1 MMPTGTDLPNAMF
14 EVGFSE
20 EVVWL
25 VKRVGE
31 GEVNGDNTWLDRVEV
46 PIQFYR
52 AVAGRWP
59 AGGGRR
65 VPVKVASHNQGLEA
79 EAVARYVRR
88 RAFLEWRVPG
98 AVASADGAHATL
110 IILALRGDL
119 ASPYLWCW
127 VCDTL
132 TEDEYAEAFFNLDWD
147 PGAFAY
153 SRGLTPLPPV
163 ITPQR

>member
-25 VKRVGE
+25 VKRVGA
-31 GEVNGDNTWLDRVEV
+31 GEVNEDNTWLDRVEV

-59 AGGGRR
+59 ASGGRP
-65 VPVKVASHNQGLEA
+65 VPVRVASHDLEG

-88 RAFLEWRVPG
+88 RAFLDWRVPG
-98 AVASADGAHATL
+98 AVASVDGAHAAL

-119 ASPYLWCW
+119 DSPYLWCW

-132 TEDEYAEAFFNLDWD
+132 EEDEYAEAFFGLGWD
-147 PGAFAY
+147 PGGVAF
-153 SRGLTPLPPV
+153 SRGLTFFPDV
-163 ITPQR
+163 IMR

>member
-25 VKRVGE
+25 VKRVGA

-59 AGGGRR
+59 VSGGRA
-65 VPVKVASHNQGLEA
+65 VPVRVASHDLEG

-88 RAFLEWRVPG
+88 RAFLDWRVPG
-98 AVASADGAHATL
+98 AVDSVDGAHAAL

-132 TEDEYAEAFFNLDWD
+132 EEDEYAEAFFNLD
-147 PGAFAY
+147 
-153 SRGLTPLPPV
+153 
-163 ITPQR
+163 